1 MRREEGAREEDRQT
15 EMRPPLRLLSVLSA
29 HSSSFKPSLAVSI
42 AGCRWIRSSFNENN
56 QRTPLRRVE
65 CGRRDRV
72 PNHGKRG
79 DDDYWLKFS
88 TALPQMFRRGIFAE
102 SDSVSSSYLM
112 QSVQIT
118 CCGAVSDAFMEALLC
133 FGAGS
138 CSIEDAHLGA
148 PQEQESRI
156 TALFPAGEDVAEALA
171 MAADSVGLTEMPQY
185 EVVNTEEIDW
195 VQQVQCQFKPI
206 EVAKGLWIVP
216 KWSTP
221 PDPEA
226 LNVMLDPG
234 LAFGTGEH
242 PTTRLCLQWL
252 QHAVRPGDQILDYG
266 TGSGIL
272 SIAALKM
279 GVDGAVGVDIDP
291 MAITSA
297 KYNASLNNIEPHMF
311 QVLEASG
318 DDNSLTLGKGKF
330 DIVVANI
337 LLNTL
342 VQLATCIAAYTKPQ
356 GLVGLSGILVDQV
369 DRVQEVYSPFLEE
382 ISVSYD
388 NGWACVTGRKKLL
401 L

>member
-1 MRREEGAREEDRQT
+1 
-15 EMRPPLRLLSVLSA
+15 
-29 HSSSFKPSLAVSI
+29 
-42 AGCRWIRSSFNENN
+42 
-56 QRTPLRRVE
+56 
-65 CGRRDRV
+65 RD
-72 PNHGKRG
+72 
-79 DDDYWLKFS
+79 L
-88 TALPQMFRRGIFAE
+88 
-102 SDSVSSSYLM
+102 VSSSYPM
-112 QSVQIT
+112 QSVRIT
-118 CCGAVSDAFMEALLC
+118 CCGVVSDAFMEALMC

-148 PQEQESRI
+148 PQEHEIFSDGLVPWTGDKRQLWNESRI
-156 TALFPAGEDVAEALA
+156 TALFPACEDVAEALA
-171 MAADSVGLTEMPQY
+171 MAVDLVGLTEMPQY

-221 PDPEA
+221 LICHDPKA

-234 LAFGTGEH
+234 LAFGIGEH

-266 TGSGIL
+266 TGSSIL
-272 SIAALKM
+272 PIAALKM

-291 MAITSA
+291 MAITST

-318 DDNSLTLGKGKF
+318 DDNPLTLGKGKF

-337 LLNTL
+337 LLNSL

-356 GLVGLSGILVDQV
+356 GLVGLSGILVDQ
-369 DRVQEVYSPFLEE
+369 
-382 ISVSYD
+382 
-388 NGWACVTGRKKLL
+388 
-401 L
+401 